1 MRHPI
6 RYSSLP
12 TRCVAILLCFGG
24 TLLLGADDVL
34 PANQGK
40 PEVAVP
46 VQKAPVKSAI
56 KTDLNTASVDEL
68 SRLPGMSVQTAEK
81 IIGNRP
87 YRKLDELITKKV
99 LGKKEFA
106 QVREYVV
113 VMSGKK

>member
-12 TRCVAILLCFGG
+12 MRCVAFVLGLSG
-24 TLLLGADDVL
+24 TLVLGADDVL

-40 PEVAVP
+40 PEVVTP
-46 VQKAPVKSAI
+46 VQKAPVKSAA
-56 KTDLNTASVDEL
+56 KADVNTASVDEL
-68 SRLPGMSVQTAEK
+68 SRLPGMNVQTAEK
-81 IIGNRP
+81 IVGNRP

-106 QVREYVV
+106 RVREYIVIR
-113 VMSGKK
+113 SGKK

>member
-12 TRCVAILLCFGG
+12 MRYVAIFFGLSG
-24 TLLLGADDVL
+24 ALLLGADDVL

-40 PEVAVP
+40 PEVAIQ
-46 VQKAPVKSAI
+46 VQKAPVRSLG

-68 SRLPGMSVQTAEK
+68 SRLPGMNVQTAEK
-81 IIGNRP
+81 IVGNRP

-106 QVREYVV
+106 QVREYIVIR
-113 VMSGKK
+113 SGKK

>member
-12 TRCVAILLCFGG
+12 TRCVAILFGLSG
-24 TLLLGADDVL
+24 ALLLGADDVL

-40 PEVAVP
+40 PEVAIQ
-46 VQKAPVKSAI
+46 VQKVPVKSAG

-68 SRLPGMSVQTAEK
+68 SRLPGMNVQTAEK

-106 QVREYVV
+106 QVREYIVIR
-113 VMSGKK
+113 SGKK

>member
-1 MRHPI
+1 
-6 RYSSLP
+6 L
-12 TRCVAILLCFGG
+12 VFGG

-34 PANQGK
+34 PANQEK
-40 PEVAVP
+40 PEVAIP
-46 VQKAPVKSAI
+46 VQTAPVKSAG

-68 SRLPGMSVQTAEK
+68 SRLPGMNVQIAEK

-113 VMSGKK
+113 IRSGKK